1 MRQCLGR
8 RTRGQS
14 CRSQDLDARRGSGA
28 PRGRNDGN
36 APSRPWKLLHA
47 SHLLPLPSPALTS
60 CYDSWTTIETS
71 ARPQP
76 TSCSGSIRSDQLC
89 SIYQARPSYP
99 RPSPSDYRPLTIS
112 LNMSIQAKKLSP
124 LPARRGE
131 LCARTNYRNLG
142 VACVSVCAPSTRARA
157 HVDLHLCAS
166 CIVYAS
172 CMCICACTCRHAC
185 VHMHRCVC
193 VRDVCVPTTHVRGHG
208 SLKES
213 HTVGPALRADAWC
226 ASQVL

>member
-28 PRGRNDGN
+28 PRGCNDGN
-36 APSRPWKLLHA
+36 APSQPWKLLQA
-47 SHLLPLPSPALTS
+47 SHLLPLPSPAFTS

-99 RPSPSDYRPLTIS
+99 RPSPSDYHPLTIL

-131 LCARTNYRNLG
+131 LCARTDYRNLG

-166 CIVYAS
+166 CIM
-172 CMCICACTCRHAC
+172 CMHRACAFVLAHAGMHVCICTG
-185 VHMHRCVC
+185 VCVC
-193 VRDVCVPTTHVRGHG
+193 VMCVCP
-208 SLKES
+208 
-213 HTVGPALRADAWC
+213 LRMCEAMG
-226 ASQVL
+226 V